1 MNVIRYKNNENLRNQ
16 YLALVSSKYSSFKNF
31 EYFFSDLKEAVRFS
45 LSNQQTDFLAIIEG
59 EKMIAHIA
67 LILDPQLPK
76 NKAFWGFFESQ
87 NNEEIFTLLWE
98 KLKELAKEKGINQ
111 LLGPIN
117 GSVWHQY
124 RFIKEIDTS
133 PFFKTEL
140 FCEPFYYDLV
150 KKICSEEIP
159 YYSAYRNDFNK
170 LISITESFYKKMID
184 DGFTIIESTEVTEKQ
199 LKDVL
204 NLCKTVFK
212 NSWGYID
219 ISDTDF
225 ASLYSSQK
233 FSNHLSKVYFLQK
246 DKKVIGYCSILIE
259 DNESLILKTIAILPE
274 FQSFGLGN
282 ALIHKIH
289 IDAQKNQCKKIIY
302 ALIREDNGV
311 KRLPKDDAVIFRRY
325 VAFESNI

>member
-1 MNVIRYKNNENLRNQ
+1 MNVIYYKNDENLINQ
-16 YLALVSSKYSSFKNF
+16 YFALVSSKYSSLKNF

-45 LSNQQTDFLAIIEG
+45 LSNQQTDFLAIMEG

-67 LILDPQLPK
+67 LILDPQLPEG
-76 NKAFWGFFESQ
+76 KAFWGFFESQ

-98 KLKELAKEKGINQ
+98 KLKELAKEKGFNQ

-124 RFIKEIDTS
+124 RFIKETDTS

-150 KKICSEEIP
+150 KKIYSKEIL
-159 YYSAYRNDFNK
+159 YYSACRNDFNK
-170 LISITESFYKKMID
+170 LISITESFYNKMTD

-212 NSWGYID
+212 SSWGYID

-233 FSNHLSKVYFLQK
+233 FSDHLSKVYFLQK
-246 DKKVIGYCSILIE
+246 DQKVIGYCSILLE
-259 DNESLILKTIAILPE
+259 DSDSLILKTIAILPE